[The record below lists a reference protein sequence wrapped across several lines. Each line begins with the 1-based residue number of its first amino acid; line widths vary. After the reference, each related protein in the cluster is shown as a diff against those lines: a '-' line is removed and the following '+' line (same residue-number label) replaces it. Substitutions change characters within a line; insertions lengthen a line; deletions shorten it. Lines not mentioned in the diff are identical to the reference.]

1 MLSERKTEPRTP
13 SGEGRALDW
22 HATTI
27 LSVRRDGRVALG
39 GDGQVTLGTMVM
51 KADAVKIRKLLD
63 GQVLVGFAGSAADGF
78 ALLERFE
85 TKLRDHPN
93 NVPRAATELAKLWR
107 TDRMLRRL
115 EAMLVVA
122 DVRSSLLVSGSGDV
136 IQPSDG
142 ILATGSGGGY
152 ALAAARALL
161 AHTSLSAAEIVRES
175 LTIAGGIDIYTN
187 GNLTVEELPCPT

>member
-1 MLSERKTEPRTP
+1 M
-13 SGEGRALDW
+13 DW

-27 LSVRRDGRVALG
+27 LSVRKGGKVAMG
-39 GDGQVTLGTMVM
+39 GDGQVTIGTQVM
-51 KADAVKIRKLLD
+51 KADAVKVRKLLE

-85 TKLRDHPN
+85 GKLKDHPN

-115 EAMLVVA
+115 EAVLLVA
-122 DVRSSLLVSGSGDV
+122 DSRHSLLVSGSGDV

-152 ALAAARALL
+152 ALASARALIK
-161 AHTSLSAAEIVRES
+161 HTGLSAAEIVRES

-187 GNLTVEELPCPT
+187 SNLTVEELPCLSTSPS

>member
-1 MLSERKTEPRTP
+1 
-13 SGEGRALDW
+13 LDW

-27 LSVRRDGRVALG
+27 LSVRRGGRVAMG
-39 GDGQVTLGTMVM
+39 GDGQVTLGTQVM
-51 KADAVKIRKLLD
+51 KADAVKVRRLLD

-85 TKLRDHPN
+85 GKLKDYPN

-115 EAMLVVA
+115 EAVLVVA
-122 DVRSSLLVSGSGDV
+122 DSRHSLLISGSGDV

-142 ILATGSGGGY
+142 LLATGSGGGY

-161 AHTSLSAAEIVRES
+161 KFSSLGASEIVREALS
-175 LTIAGGIDIYTN
+175 IAGGIDIYTN
-187 GNLTVEELPCPT
+187 SHLTVEELPCLSTSAS